1 MNQCFHN
8 QLDLDYIM
16 NKCLGFSLFDL
27 LCFLLLFAFW
37 VFLFFCFFNLELS
50 GPE

>member
-27 LCFLLLFAFW
+27 LSFFVVCFLGFF
-37 VFLFFCFFNLELS
+37 VFFFNLELS